1 MLTRLSHQELTLLV
15 FVLDGGPT
23 AKTDNSAEP
32 SCEEACPVVEH
43 FEQLFDHGAIPHEKQ
58 LSRHLSDHLRQGLAE
73 CGYLDV
79 MGAVNTRGEKEISAE
94 DLARLEQ
101 MNERLRSWSCEIKLE
116 EADRRLLARSL
127 TRLPCSAWISMPRT
141 LWRLKKKLKVN

>member
-1 MLTRLSHQELTLLV
+1 M
-15 FVLDGGPT
+15 LDGGPS
-23 AKTDNSAEP
+23 AKMDDSQP

-43 FEQLFDHGAIPHEKQ
+43 FEQLFDRGAIPHEKQ

-79 MGAVNTRGEKEISAE
+79 MGAAHTASEKEISAQ
-94 DLARLEQ
+94 DRAKLEQ
-101 MNERLRSWSCEIKLE
+101 VNERLRSWSCEIQLE
-116 EADRRLLARSL
+116 EADRRLLAESL
-127 TRLPCSAWISMPRT
+127 ARLPRSAWISMPRT

>member
-1 MLTRLSHQELTLLV
+1 VLTRLSHQELTLLV
-15 FVLDGGPT
+15 FVLDGGPS
-23 AKTDNSAEP
+23 AKTDDSQP

-79 MGAVNTRGEKEISAE
+79 MGALTEKEVRSE
-94 DLARLEQ
+94 DLAKLEQ
-101 MNERLRSWSCEIKLE
+101 MNERLKSWSCEIKLE
-116 EADRRLLARSL
+116 EADRRLLAESL
-127 TRLPCSAWISMPRT
+127 ARLPRSAWISMPRT
-141 LWRLKKKLKVN
+141 LWRLKKKLKVS